1 MRALT
6 QPAKADAPNF
16 SRLFFPSIWKGR
28 WYSTTATFWSFFKDG
43 GGRSSRKARNVF
55 SSRGLH
61 EEEWNTRLLL
71 SSTNEDTSGKKKKK
85 SFFFYL
91 ILAGKKKGDPS
102 SFQKDVREKLW
113 WWTECVISI
122 SSSFVDTR
130 ELLFNW
136 AGRLVLFLFSS
147 SRQLQQMDVTFGRSD
162 GKKIYFERKKT
173 RRSISG
179 IFHLSWRRISR
190 IDLSWVGHSYS
201 ERPFFPPF
209 VIHPL
214 RR

>member
-28 WYSTTATFWSFFKDG
+28 WYPTTATFWSFFKDG

-71 SSTNEDTSGKKKKK
+71 SNTNEDTSGKKKK

-91 ILAGKKKGDPS
+91 ILAGEKKKATRVLFKKTLEKNFDDGPNA
-102 SFQKDVREKLW
+102 SFQ
-113 WWTECVISI
+113 
-122 SSSFVDTR
+122 
-130 ELLFNW
+130 
-136 AGRLVLFLFSS
+136 FLA
-147 SRQLQQMDVTFGRSD
+147 
-162 GKKIYFERKKT
+162 
-173 RRSISG
+173 
-179 IFHLSWRRISR
+179 HL
-190 IDLSWVGHSYS
+190 
-201 ERPFFPPF
+201 
-209 VIHPL
+209 
-214 RR
+214 